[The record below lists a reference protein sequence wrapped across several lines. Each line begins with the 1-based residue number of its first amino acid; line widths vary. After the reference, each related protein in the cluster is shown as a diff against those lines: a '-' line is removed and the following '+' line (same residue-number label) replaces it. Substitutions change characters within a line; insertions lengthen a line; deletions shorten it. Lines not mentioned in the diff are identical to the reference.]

1 MAPNIDENP
10 PVVVLYLIVLAAA
23 LYLMSVSRQRGLGAR
38 RGWIW
43 FNAWVAAGAL
53 FLFSLLT
60 GFSIGLFLFPASALA
75 IFWLAVNAPYWRE
88 VAGFALGAA
97 LVLIGTVLLV

>member
-1 MAPNIDENP
+1 MI
-10 PVVVLYLIVLAAA
+10 VLYLIVLAAA

-38 RGWIW
+38 RGWLW
-43 FNAWVAAGAL
+43 FNAWVATGAL
-53 FLFSLLT
+53 FLFSLFT

-88 VAGFALGAA
+88 VAGFPVGAV
-97 LVLIGTVLLV
+97 LVLVGTLLFV

>member
-1 MAPNIDENP
+1 MVI
-10 PVVVLYLIVLAAA
+10 LYPIVLAAA
-23 LYLMSVSRQRGLGAR
+23 LYLMWKSRQRGVGAR

-53 FLFSLLT
+53 FLFSVLA
-60 GFSIGLFLFPASALA
+60 GFSIGIFLFPAAAFA

-88 VAGFALGAA
+88 VVGFPVGAA
-97 LVLIGTVLLV
+97 LVGAGVLLFV